1 MKISAGFSFILVR
14 TAIFR
19 RLEDENLWI
28 RSQNNRFCI
37 VNKYVSARH
46 SIPLAVQDSQSWTLT
61 LTILDAHFD
70 YLGCYR
76 RQDFHPL
83 CIIHCLTA
91 IYAKRKFTAYLT
103 ARMSAVIFTRV
114 FRVKQR
120 NVFLIFV

>member
-14 TAIFR
+14 TSIIR
-19 RLEDENLWI
+19 RLEDENLSI

-46 SIPLAVQDSQSWTLT
+46 SIPLAVQDSQSWTLS

-70 YLGCYR
+70 YLGGYR
-76 RQDFHPL
+76 SQDFHPA
-83 CIIHCLTA
+83 CIIYCLTA
-91 IYAKRKFTAYLT
+91 IYAKCKFTAYLT